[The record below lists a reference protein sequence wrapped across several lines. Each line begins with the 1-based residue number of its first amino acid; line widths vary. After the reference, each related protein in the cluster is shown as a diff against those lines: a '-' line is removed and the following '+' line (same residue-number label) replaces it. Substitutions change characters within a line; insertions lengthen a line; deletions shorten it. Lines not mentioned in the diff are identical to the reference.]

1 MAVKVVT
8 VLDRQTIW
16 DIAIREYG
24 SVEGVFTIME
34 DNEGIDL
41 VAPLV
46 VGSLLKINKAPI
58 NKPVVDYFYNKNLHP
73 ISKIPVLIIPA
84 TRRVTET
91 GIQREVEETT
101 DFRIIE

>member
-16 DIAIREYG
+16 DISIREYG
-24 SVEGVFTIME
+24 SVEGVFDIMA

-41 VAPLV
+41 VTPLV

-58 NKPVVDYFYNKNLHP
+58 NKPVVDYFYNKGLHP
-73 ISKIPVLIIPA
+73 ISKIPALIVPA
-84 TRRVTET
+84 SRRITET
-91 GIQREVEETT
+91 GVLRELEETT